1 MIALYTSLKE
11 HSAALKA
18 LQQEHKKHSER
29 EKTLGDILHTL
40 RSGYNPNYQDMAVL
54 EAVRGWEELAGLP
67 HINDVGKDS
76 VTEQSSENQPADTN
90 TASKDDEEV
99 DEDVWTPERLENG
112 LDHLLNVDHVSL
124 LIAHDEHVQTPHE
137 EPSLREDIYLARF
150 LILITC
156 YSVRSDFL
164 PS

>member
-1 MIALYTSLKE
+1 MIALYISLRE

-18 LQQEHKKHSER
+18 LQQEHKNHLER
-29 EKTLGDILHTL
+29 EKTLGDILNTL

-76 VTEQSSENQPADTN
+76 VAGESKENQPADTS
-90 TASKDDEEV
+90 TTSKDDEEN
-99 DEDVWTPERLENG
+99 DQDVWTSERLEND

-137 EPSLREDIYLARF
+137 EPSLREDIYP
-150 LILITC
+150 T
-156 YSVRSDFL
+156 
-164 PS
+164 